1 MEKIYWTNKNSC
13 LALANIL
20 FETCGLE
27 FFGQENSL
35 STVIVLFFG
44 VSGNSS
50 SISSDMI
57 LRNFGKTRKRDYV
70 IDFIDYVQPL
80 YVECTL

>member
-13 LALANIL
+13 LALINIL

-27 FFGQENSL
+27 FLGKEQQWMS
-35 STVIVLFFG
+35 FFG
-44 VSGNSS
+44 LFGNSS
-50 SISSDMI
+50 SISSEMI

-70 IDFIDYVQPL
+70 IDFIDNVQPL

>member
-1 MEKIYWTNKNSC
+1 MEKIYWTNKNFC
-13 LALANIL
+13 FALTNIL

-27 FFGQENSL
+27 FLAQEQQWKSFFW
-35 STVIVLFFG
+35 SFREFIVHFFG
-44 VSGNSS
+44 NDS
-50 SISSDMI
+50 
-57 LRNFGKTRKRDYV
+57 RNFGKTIKRDYV